1 MSHGLTLTAATTIV
15 WYTPVWSNEVYQQ
28 ACARIFRTGQTRST
42 VIVQI
47 VSSNLENHVYT
58 RLDEKQ
64 STQGAL
70 LDLVKSG
77 KTDFY

>member
-1 MSHGLTLTAATTIV
+1 MSHGVTLTAATTII

-28 ACARIFRTGQTRST
+28 ANARIFRTGQTRST
-42 VIVQI
+42 VVVQL
-47 VSSNLENHVYT
+47 VSSHLEETVYK

-70 LDLVKSG
+70 LDLVK
-77 KTDFY
+77 TDKGEI